1 VNERA
6 TTLAYAIA
14 LVAGTMLWF
23 ATSAASGRR
32 EPWDSS
38 LYWTVAYP
46 VAILLSGVLGYV
58 FPQRPWRWAAVVIFS
73 QLIVMIV
80 GGSGFGLLPLGLVLL
95 TVLALPA
102 VGLASLG
109 SWLRRRGGGD

>member
-1 VNERA
+1 VNEKS

-14 LVAGTMLWF
+14 FVAGTILWF
-23 ATSAASGRR
+23 ATSAVSGRR
-32 EPWDSS
+32 EPWDAS

-46 VAILLSGVLGYV
+46 IAIALSGILGYV
-58 FPQRPWRWAAVVIFS
+58 FPQQPWRWAAVVIFS
-73 QLIVMIV
+73 QVIAMIV
-80 GGSGFGLLPLGLVLL
+80 GGSGFGLLPLGMVLL

-109 SWLRRRGGGD
+109 AWLRRRGGDG